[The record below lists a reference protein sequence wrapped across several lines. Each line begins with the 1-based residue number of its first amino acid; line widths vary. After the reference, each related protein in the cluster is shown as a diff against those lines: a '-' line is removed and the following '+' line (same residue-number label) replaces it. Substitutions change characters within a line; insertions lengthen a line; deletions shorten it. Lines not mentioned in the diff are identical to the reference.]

1 MSDKHVRKRYQN
13 ETIIALGAILL
24 KDFVSKC
31 RDMLQP
37 EIGED
42 GNPVQC
48 AILTTAESS
57 IVKFLFDL
65 LPVILFFVTFKF
77 GESHAPAV
85 ASQLGQWLGTGIEID
100 QAPILAAT
108 AVAII
113 ASIAQVAWIYM
124 RGKKPEP
131 MLWISLAI
139 IVVFGSLT
147 LLLHNGIF
155 IKWKPSILYWAFA
168 AILGYGA
175 MTGRNFLKT
184 VLGSQ
189 LELDES
195 AWGKMQIAWI
205 VFFVVVGI
213 VNLAVAYTCETA
225 TWVNFKLFG
234 LTSLTFIFTLAI
246 GLWIAKGTQ
255 NGQNSE

>member
-1 MSDKHVRKRYQN
+1 
-13 ETIIALGAILL
+13 
-24 KDFVSKC
+24 
-31 RDMLQP
+31 MLQRLRKQK
-37 EIGED
+37 GKS
-42 GNPVQC
+42 VLL
-48 AILTTAESS
+48 ASL

-65 LPVILFFVTFKF
+65 LPVILFFTAFKI
-77 GESHAPAV
+77 GESHAQQTADL
-85 ASQLGQWLGTGIEID
+85 LGSWLGSGISVD

-113 ASIAQVAWIYM
+113 ASVAQIAWIYL

-131 MLWISLAI
+131 MLWISFAI

-147 LLLHNGIF
+147 LFLHNGIF

-175 MTGRNFLKT
+175 ATGRNFLKA
-184 VLGSQ
+184 VLGNQ
-189 LELDES
+189 LELDPG
-195 AWGKMQIAWI
+195 AWKKMQIAWI
-205 VFFVVVGI
+205 VFFVLVGVI
-213 VNLAVAYTCETA
+213 NLAVAYTCETA

-246 GLWIAKGTQ
+246 GLWIAKSAQ
-255 NGQNSE
+255 NGHNNG